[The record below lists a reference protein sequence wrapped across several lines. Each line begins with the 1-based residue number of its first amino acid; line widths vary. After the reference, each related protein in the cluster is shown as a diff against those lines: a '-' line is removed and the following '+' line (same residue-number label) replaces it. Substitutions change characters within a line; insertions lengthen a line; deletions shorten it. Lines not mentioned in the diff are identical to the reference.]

1 MLNKRS
7 FLMLLIV
14 ELIFLL
20 IASCKPNESIP
31 LETPTDSMPTV
42 LKTTES
48 EPLETATE
56 NIPTIQKTTE
66 SEPME
71 TPTESI
77 PMVYETKDLP
87 YATIMLPDQKD
98 QLLDV
103 YQPVEEG
110 SFPVVVLLHGFRA
123 RKEAYIDLSQELA
136 KNGVVVFTINYP
148 TWIPDLAVNEKGRGL
163 REMFDVI
170 SCAIKFA
177 RVKAPDY
184 DGDPS
189 KLILVGHSY
198 GAPMGAWVAL
208 GNDEITM
215 LWNEFETNSGGP
227 SSQVRCVENSTT
239 NSVDGFVGISGDC
252 FAWDPI
258 KEKYPELW
266 EIISPHVFLGRNLEL
281 IIRLIHGENDGLV
294 LPEVS
299 VQFNTALQNAGYDS
313 KLILHDGSHDV
324 PIELTVSEIL
334 SLIEIID
341 Q

>member
-1 MLNKRS
+1 
-7 FLMLLIV
+7 
-14 ELIFLL
+14 
-20 IASCKPNESIP
+20 
-31 LETPTDSMPTV
+31 MPTV
-42 LKTTES
+42 L
-48 EPLETATE
+48 
-56 NIPTIQKTTE
+56 KTTE

-87 YATIMLPDQKD
+87 YATIMLPDQED

-208 GNDEITM
+208 GNDEITI
-215 LWNEFETNSGGP
+215 LWNEFETNRRLTRTESGGNGHRHDQRP
-227 SSQVRCVENSTT
+227 ARANQRLLLQLARNVNDNGHHGSRPRHRR
-239 NSVDGFVGISGDC
+239 VD
-252 FAWDPI
+252 PT
-258 KEKYPELW
+258 P
-266 EIISPHVFLGRNLEL
+266 RT
-281 IIRLIHGENDGLV
+281 IR
-294 LPEVS
+294 
-299 VQFNTALQNAGYDS
+299 
-313 KLILHDGSHDV
+313 
-324 PIELTVSEIL
+324 
-334 SLIEIID
+334 
-341 Q
+341 